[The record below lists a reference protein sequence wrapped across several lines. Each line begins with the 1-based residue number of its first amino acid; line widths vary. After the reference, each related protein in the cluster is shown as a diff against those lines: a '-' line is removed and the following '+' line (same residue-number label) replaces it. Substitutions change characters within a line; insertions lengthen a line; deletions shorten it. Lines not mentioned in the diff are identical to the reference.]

1 MVRYIEFVVSRLFG
15 TGVDTFVLW
24 VCSTFIFDTY
34 FGDYIVSPIISF
46 EFAVMSNFI
55 CSYCWIWKSRID
67 NRCAGDFWRRFAVF
81 NVSSAL
87 GFLVKMLFLLLFER
101 IFGWTVVWCN
111 LAALLISGLF
121 NYFLAET
128 VVFGKKALF
137 AKQRTSLQQTS
148 LQQTSRQG
156 TSRQGQD

>member
-87 GFLVKMLFLLLFER
+87 G
-101 IFGWTVVWCN
+101 
-111 LAALLISGLF
+111 LF
-121 NYFLAET
+121 NYLLAET

-137 AKQRTSLQQTS
+137 AKQRTRTQQTSLQQTS
-148 LQQTSRQG
+148 SQQTSRQG
-156 TSRQGQD
+156 TSRRGQD